1 MSSAKTLNTYGS
13 LAKVEAVYGVAETLA
28 LATDFLLFVERPDV
42 EDAYIHDGSRVGRHP
57 GTSGRPRRV
66 APSGKEGGF
75 SGMWEGTGAGVAYT
89 AAILPVNH
97 VLMEILGMEAAID
110 LTVSSEKVTYTPES
124 EGLDSATVRVHSA
137 QEQTDLVGAYGE
149 SLSISAEGPV
159 IPTWEARIRGIQ
171 DPIPVDLALPVIVYP
186 TERLPAKAVNIG
198 LSANAVTTLILRGF
212 TFNYERELTPRAD
225 DNSTGVTTAH
235 KGFTPGGRT
244 ATLELIVEA
253 IALATFDPY
262 SLWDGSTEMVVSFG
276 VGATQYNKWTF
287 AANQSI
293 LTDVDKGDDGATAT
307 WILSFELATSGYSAN
322 DEFAIVYD

>member
-1 MSSAKTLNTYGS
+1 MSSAKNLNTYGS
-13 LAKVEAVYGVAETLA
+13 LAKIEAVYGVAETLA
-28 LATDFLLFVERPDV
+28 IATDFLLFVERPDV
-42 EDAYIHDGSRVGRHP
+42 EDAYLHDGTRVGRHP

-75 SGMWEGTGAGVAYT
+75 SGMWEGVGAGAVYSAT
-89 AAILPVNH
+89 VFPVNH
-97 VLMEILGMEAAID
+97 VLKQILGLQAAVDI
-110 LTVSSEKVTYTPES
+110 TGGSEKWTYTPES
-124 EGLDSATVRVHSA
+124 DGFSSATVRVHSA
-137 QEQTDLVGAYGE
+137 QEQADLVGAYGE

-159 IPTWEARIRGIQ
+159 IPTWEGRFRGIQ
-171 DPIPVDLALPVIVYP
+171 DPIPVDLALPTIVYP
-186 TERLPAKAVNIG
+186 TELLPAKAVNIS

-235 KGFTPGGRT
+235 KGFTPGSRT

-253 IALATFDPY
+253 IALSTFNPY
-262 SLWDGSTEMVVSFG
+262 ALWDGSTEMIVSFG

-307 WILSFELATSGYSAN
+307 WILSFELGTSGYALD
-322 DEFAIVYD
+322 DEFVIEFD